1 MGSATAHSP
10 ALLLTAVTSRHAKAL
25 DWARR
30 RAEQAWGPLG
40 PVSPIFDFTETDYYR
55 LTMGEGLKKQFL
67 ALERPFDPAELAE
80 IKLATNAWEAEYTGE
95 AGHAEPRPLNLDPG
109 YLTPAKLVL
118 ASTKDHSHRIYLSRG
133 IYAEVT
139 LHYQSGAWQP
149 REWTYPDYRRAD
161 FHEYF
166 LQLRRELQA
175 RQRGGARA

>member
-1 MGSATAHSP
+1 MGFASAHSP
-10 ALLLTAVTSRHAKAL
+10 ALLLTAVTSRHPDAL
-25 DWARR
+25 AWAQSRVQ
-30 RAEQAWGPLG
+30 EAWGPICQAS
-40 PVSPIFDFTETDYYR
+40 PVFDFTETGYYR
-55 LTMGEGLKKQFL
+55 TTMGDGLKKQFL
-67 ALERPFDPAELAE
+67 ALDQLFDPAELAE
-80 IKLATNAWEAEYTGE
+80 IKLATNAWEAEYTQI

-118 ASTKDHSHRIYLSRG
+118 ASTKDHSHRIYLCRG

-161 FHEYF
+161 FHEFF

-175 RQRGGARA
+175 RQRGGGGA